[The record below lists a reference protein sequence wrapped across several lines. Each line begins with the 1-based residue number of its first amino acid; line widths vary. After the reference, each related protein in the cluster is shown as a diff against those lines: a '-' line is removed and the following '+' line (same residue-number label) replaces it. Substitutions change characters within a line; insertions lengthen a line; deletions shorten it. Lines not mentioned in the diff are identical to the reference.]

1 MKKTNAMTAMS
12 ANSAT
17 GKGRSIATG
26 ILATAFSAALMM
38 PSAAFAITA
47 DEAANQDIDWAPAAT
62 QSIHGV
68 TGDNVGNTEYW
79 MQLEEESLKH
89 ISIDVPVKVTLAVN
103 MDGSFCTPT
112 ALKNVIEND
121 SEFPVNVS
129 GMTLTAKGD
138 ADNPFVLEEAT
149 GFSALTADNIFNG
162 TISSVALNE
171 TGDGVESA
179 KQTIA
184 FTQLGNYSA
193 NTAWGMQASDAD
205 GDAAAHEKTGDDCLF
220 IQIDGE
226 IANVSDYYF
235 TAPINVF
242 DITYTFE
249 ATDAA
254 LGAVDSPV
262 MAD

>member
-1 MKKTNAMTAMS
+1 MKKTTMTAMTAS
-12 ANSAT
+12 TSD
-17 GKGRSIATG
+17 KGRRAAAS

-38 PSAAFAITA
+38 PSAAFALTA
-47 DEAANQDIDWAPAAT
+47 EEAVNQDIDWAPAAT
-62 QSIHGV
+62 QSINGV

-79 MQLEEESLKH
+79 LQLEEESLKH

-103 MDGSFCTPT
+103 TDGSFCTPT

-129 GMTLTAKGD
+129 SLTITAQGD
-138 ADNPFVLEEAT
+138 ADNPFILEEAT
-149 GFSALTADNIFNG
+149 GFSALTTDNIFSG

-171 TGDGVESA
+171 AGDGVDSA

-184 FTQLGNYSA
+184 FTQFDQFAA

-220 IQIDGE
+220 IQIDGD

-254 LGAVDSPV
+254 LGAVAE
-262 MAD
+262 ADQVIAD